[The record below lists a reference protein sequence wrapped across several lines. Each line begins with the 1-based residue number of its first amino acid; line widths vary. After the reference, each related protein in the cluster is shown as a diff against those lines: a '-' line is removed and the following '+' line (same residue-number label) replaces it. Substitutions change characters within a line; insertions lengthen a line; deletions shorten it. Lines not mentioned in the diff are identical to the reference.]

1 MSNLPLLLIILPI
14 FASFL
19 ILLSEHFSRIQ
30 ALSKIIALVA
40 VAGTLFLILL
50 STPFIF
56 KGEILT
62 YELGG
67 WKEPLGISLK
77 MDGLAYLSC
86 LIGIIIGLFALI
98 YAWDEENYSAKF
110 YFFFLLLLGGMQGV
124 ILTNDLFNMF
134 VFFEI
139 LSIASYILITCSR
152 EVRALRA
159 SLNYLLISSLGMSLF
174 LLGIGFIYQE
184 CGVLSL
190 SGIGKIFILK
200 KGISPSIIYLATS
213 LLAVGIGVKAAFIPL
228 HTWLPDA
235 HAYAPTPVSAIL
247 SGVMIKVS
255 FLALWR
261 IIYVLQALTIQYL
274 LIWIGALTALLPV
287 IWALSQSDLKKLLAY
302 HSISQMGFIIA
313 SFGVGSSLSLTASFY
328 HIINHSLFKSLLF
341 LSVGAVIYATG
352 ARDISELSG
361 LYKRMPGIAFACGI
375 GALSISG
382 VPPLNG
388 FVSKNLISLSL
399 KSYPLPAL
407 LIFLASIGTVA
418 SFTKL
423 LSIFW
428 GKSSGHSNIRR
439 IPKSMTLP
447 LFILCGLCLLLGI
460 FPSRAISTI
469 SHLILSK
476 ELSFPI
482 QIYSF
487 SSLWMSL
494 WILVLGVLLY
504 RLIISEEGRRISS
517 RIKQTRPG
525 LSNSLSL
532 VMVALIAIIVLS
544 HILTKG

>member
-1 MSNLPLLLIILPI
+1 MSNLPLLLIILPVL
-14 FASFL
+14 ASFL
-19 ILLSEHFSRIQ
+19 ILLSEHFCRTWD
-30 ALSKIIALVA
+30 LSKIIALSA
-40 VAGTLFLILL
+40 TTGTLFLILL
-50 STPFIF
+50 STSFVF
-56 KGEILT
+56 KEESLI

-67 WKEPLGISLK
+67 WKEPLGISLR
-77 MDGLAYLSC
+77 MDGLAWLSS

-98 YAWDEENYSAKF
+98 YAWDEENYSPKF

-124 ILTNDLFNMF
+124 ILTNDIFNMF

-139 LSIASYILITCSR
+139 LSIASYILITYSK

-159 SLNYLLISSLGMSLF
+159 SFNYLLISSLGMSLF

-184 CGVLSL
+184 CGILSL
-190 SGIGKIFILK
+190 SEIGKAFILK
-200 KGISPSIIYLATS
+200 KGGSPSTFYLATS
-213 LLAVGIGVKAAFIPL
+213 LLVVGIGIKAAFIPL

-261 IIYVLQALTIQYL
+261 IIYVLQTFTVQYL
-274 LIWIGALTALLPV
+274 LIWIGAFTALLPV

-313 SFGVGSSLSLTASFY
+313 SFGVGSPLSLTASFY

-341 LSVGAVIYATG
+341 LSAGAIIYATG
-352 ARDISELSG
+352 ARDISKLSG
-361 LYKRMPGIAFACGI
+361 LHKSMPGIAFACGI

-382 VPPLNG
+382 IPPLNG

-399 KSYPLPAL
+399 KDYPLPYF

-428 GKSSGHSNIRR
+428 GKSSNHINIRR
-439 IPKSMTLP
+439 IPRSIILP
-447 LFILCGLCLLLGI
+447 LFILSGLCLLLGV
-460 FPSRAISTI
+460 FPCRAISTI
-469 SHLILSK
+469 SLLILSE
-476 ELSFPI
+476 ELTFPSR
-482 QIYSF
+482 IYSF

-494 WILVLGVLLY
+494 LTLVLGVLLY
-504 RLIISEEGRRISS
+504 RLIISKEGKRLSS
-517 RIKQTRPG
+517 KIKQTRPG

-532 VMVALIAIIVLS
+532 VMIALIAIIILS
-544 HILTKG
+544 HILPKG